1 MMAVIDAPFPE
12 EAIVHNVRDFDHRS
26 EGIAILDANG
36 TICYLNTA
44 WKQMPCGHTFAQLI
58 DGENFFEVLN
68 AAFDPANQANL
79 DALHQSVQRL
89 LVGACDSLEL
99 EYPYRHG
106 DKQCWFL
113 VQMHRYP
120 LSQGWGVLVQQ
131 SNISQGLQARA
142 VGTSVAY

>member
-1 MMAVIDAPFPE
+1 MMAVIDTTFPE
-12 EAIVHNVRDFDHRS
+12 QTAVHNVRDFDHRA

-44 WKQMPCGHTFAQLI
+44 WKQMPCAHKFAQLAE
-58 DGENFFEVLN
+58 GENFFEMLN
-68 AAFDPANQANL
+68 AAFDPTNQANL

-89 LVGACDSLEL
+89 LLGTCDSLEL
-99 EYPYRHG
+99 EYPYCHG

-120 LSQGWGVLVQQ
+120 LSHGWGVLVQQ
-131 SNISQGLQARA
+131 SAISQGLHSRT
-142 VGTSVAY
+142 VGASMAY